1 MHMKRL
7 FFSIFLLFTFIGA
20 YSQNEWKNSILLKLD
35 SLCSIPFLEE
45 TQVGI
50 YIHDL
55 TEGEE
60 FFSFNARQRMR
71 PASIQKVITG
81 VAALSILGTDYKFH
95 TDMYISGE
103 MRNNVLHGDVIVV
116 GGMDPLFTKTD
127 MNALNA
133 SLANSGI
140 EKITGNTYADL
151 SMKDNLEYGWGWCW
165 DDDYGPYSAFMI
177 DEKPSTLTSCQKGGK
192 KQLIGSITHTIQEVM
207 MPMMKESN
215 NIYAECLF
223 YQMGKNRKQVAERID
238 NFLASL
244 INGESHHRIADGSGL
259 SLYNYTTP
267 ELMVKV
273 LNYAYLNESIRQSF
287 FPTLP
292 NTGVDGTMKK
302 RMLGTRATNNVRAKT
317 GTVDG
322 VSSLCG
328 YLISG
333 HGHLLSFCII
343 NQGSPSAKEAKE
355 FQDTLCI
362 MLCNP

>member
-1 MHMKRL
+1 MKGFFISVL
-7 FFSIFLLFTFIGA
+7 FIFTSVTS
-20 YSQNEWKNSILLKLD
+20 YSQVEWKQRAILTLD
-35 SLCSIPFLEE
+35 SICHIPYFEE

-60 FFSFNARQRMR
+60 FFSFNGRQRMR
-71 PASIQKVITG
+71 PASIQKVVTS
-81 VAALSILGTDYKFH
+81 VAALTFLGSDYNFRTDLCV
-95 TDMYISGE
+95 SGE
-103 MRNNVLHGDVIVV
+103 VRNRTLNGDVYVV
-116 GGMDPLFTKTD
+116 GGMDPLLTKSD

-133 SLANSGI
+133 SLVNSGI
-140 EKITGNTYADL
+140 DRITGKTYADV
-151 SMKDNLEYGWGWCW
+151 SMKDDLEYGWGWCW
-165 DDDYGPYSAFMI
+165 DDDYGPYSALMV
-177 DEKPSTLTSCQKGGK
+177 DGKPSTLPSSVKAVTKRV
-192 KQLIGSITHTIQEVM
+192 IGSVTHSIQEVM

-223 YQMGKNRKQVAERID
+223 YQMGKDRKQVAKRID
-238 NFLASL
+238 TFLSSL
-244 INGESHHRIADGSGL
+244 TDGESHHRIADGSGL

-273 LNYAYLNESIRQSF
+273 LNYAYLNDPIREAF

-292 NTGVDGTMKK
+292 NAGVDGTLKK
-302 RMLGTRATNNVRAKT
+302 RMTETRAANNVRAKT

-355 FQDTLCI
+355 FQDKVCV